1 MCGVGLVRFGWI
13 EKLEIGFFKVIR
25 NISRQVG
32 PLSADKPIGPLVV
45 AISGG
50 TAGVLGLSA
59 APSKSKQS
67 RITIRA
73 KAGSWLQWTWSV
85 PALSQELYWTLIRCR
100 SAAAQ
105 SKTCAPIKGKPG
117 NTPRQLEPSPL
128 IIPGQSYHHH
138 QLARSKPLPTTF
150 ELPSPQVSISSPSR
164 LHTPL
169 RVIFS

>member
-59 APSKSKQS
+59 APSKSKQ
-67 RITIRA
+67 
-73 KAGSWLQWTWSV
+73 G
-85 PALSQELYWTLIRCR
+85 
-100 SAAAQ
+100 
-105 SKTCAPIKGKPG
+105 
-117 NTPRQLEPSPL
+117 
-128 IIPGQSYHHH
+128 
-138 QLARSKPLPTTF
+138 
-150 ELPSPQVSISSPSR
+150 SPSALKLAAGFSGPGPCQR
-164 LHTPL
+164 LVRSCIGH
-169 RVIFS
+169 